1 LLVLGFHRFAVG
13 CTRYVTVAAAVKEKD
28 KAGRIA
34 FTHLLIQVFT
44 AVAVK

>member
-1 LLVLGFHRFAVG
+1 MVLGFHRFVVG
-13 CTRYVTVAAAVKEKD
+13 CTRHVTVAAAVKEKD
-28 KAGRIA
+28 KAGRVD